1 MAEQSIHK
9 SIRDRLSVPSNLSD
23 AEILSEFRDRQRLV
37 CKPCWELKYC
47 PYGPMVE
54 EFPLLPPTRK
64 EAQDHN
70 EYLKNCLETGLLGS
84 EKKLDDQRRKAFQSQ
99 IRKFDPEKY
108 PASIPKVFEELSCT
122 IFGHLCPVYFV
133 SEAFTET
140 SEFRQQGRSIPF
152 AVRAR
157 VARRDN
163 YTCQVCGK
171 HLKDEELEFDHLI
184 PLSKGGS
191 SDEHNIR
198 VTCIDC
204 NRSKAGRYNPSEL
217 TERSRRR

>member
-1 MAEQSIHK
+1 MADKSIHK
-9 SIRDRLSVPSNLSD
+9 SIRDQLGRLSKLSD
-23 AEILSEFRDRQRLV
+23 AELLSGFRDQQRHV

-47 PYGPMVE
+47 PYGPVVE
-54 EFPLLPPTRK
+54 HFPLLPPTRK
-64 EAQDHN
+64 VAQDHN
-70 EYLKNCLETGLLGS
+70 EYLKNCLETGVLGS
-84 EKKLDDQRRKAFQSQ
+84 GERLDEKRRKSFQS
-99 IRKFDPEKY
+99 RVREFDPGEY
-108 PASIPKVFEELSCT
+108 PASIPKVFEEIRCK
-122 IFGHLCPVYFV
+122 IYGHLCPVYFV

-152 AVRAR
+152 PVRAR

-198 VTCIDC
+198 LTCIDC
-204 NRSKAGRYNPSEL
+204 NRRKAGRYDPSVL
-217 TERSRRR
+217 TKRSRRR

>member
-1 MAEQSIHK
+1 MATKSIHK
-9 SIRDRLSVPSNLSD
+9 SIRDRLSAPSDLSD
-23 AEILSEFRDRQRLV
+23 AELLSEFRDRQRLV

-54 EFPLLPPTRK
+54 GFPLLPSTRK
-64 EAQDHN
+64 AAQEHN
-70 EYLKNCLETGLLGS
+70 EYLKSCLETGLLGDGRKLD
-84 EKKLDDQRRKAFQSQ
+84 EKKRKAFQSQ
-99 IRKFDPEKY
+99 IREFDAEEY
-108 PASIPKVFEELSCT
+108 PASIPKVFEELSCK

-163 YTCQVCGK
+163 YTCQECGK

-217 TERSRRR
+217 TKRASRR